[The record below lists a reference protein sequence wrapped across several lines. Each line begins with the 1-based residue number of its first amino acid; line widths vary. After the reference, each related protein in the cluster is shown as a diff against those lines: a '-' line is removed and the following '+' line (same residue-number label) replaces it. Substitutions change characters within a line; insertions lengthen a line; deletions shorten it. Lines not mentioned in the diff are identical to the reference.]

1 MILYLSD
8 FDLVGSGYMQI
19 SIALCK
25 AMADRGYKITA
36 LGMGY
41 DGSEHNWPFSII
53 PIQHGDSLTV
63 ASAMMQNFAMLAK
76 GRAVEPI
83 EALIVALDIPI
94 QERMMMTVRKFADWP
109 YIGIFPIESGPLC
122 PSWAA
127 ILNNMT
133 SRLVISQ
140 YGLQQMADAGV
151 GGQFLPVGLD
161 TASWRPPQPEERKAL
176 RESMGFTDDMMVVL
190 TVADNQERK
199 NLWAA
204 AETIK
209 LMMED
214 GMDPQWTLVTRVH
227 SPVGWRMADLG
238 WKLGIQEHVMPF
250 ERGLPFDRLWTLY
263 AIADAFLLTS
273 KAEGFGMPMI
283 EAMACGVPVVATDCT
298 AIPEQIFEDYPGR
311 EVPRGFP
318 IAVDYWN
325 LDPWGNSMRAWAS
338 PASAAA
344 HLRTIYE
351 WKKSGDTRLTDI
363 VNRGIAYAR
372 ARTWDNTAAV
382 LLNAVEEVKLRPA
395 IEETPV
401 VDGVPMPA
409 NIQPLTVPR
418 PLPVLGVGGRK

>member
-53 PIQHGDSLTV
+53 PIPHGDSLTI
-63 ASAMMQNFAMLAK
+63 ASAMMQNFAMLSK
-76 GRAVEPI
+76 GNAIEPI

-94 QERMMMTVRKFADWP
+94 QERMMMTVRKFSDWP
-109 YIGIFPIESGPLC
+109 YIGIFPVESGPLC

-127 ILNNMT
+127 ILNSMT

-151 GGQFLPVGLD
+151 SGRFLPVGLD
-161 TASWRPPQPEERKAL
+161 TASWRPPLPHERKAL
-176 RESMGFTDDMMVVL
+176 RESMGFTDDMLVVL

-209 LMMED
+209 LLKE
-214 GMDPQWTLVTRVH
+214 GGLNPQWTLVTRVQ
-227 SPVGWRMADLG
+227 SPVGWRLADLG
-238 WKLGIQEHVMPF
+238 WKLDIQEHMMPF

-283 EAMACGVPVVATDCT
+283 EAMACGIPVVATDCT
-298 AIPEQIFEDYPGR
+298 AMPEQIFDDYPQR

-338 PASAAA
+338 PQSAAT
-344 HLRTIYE
+344 HLRTIAE
-351 WKKSGDTRLTDI
+351 WKASGDPRLTDI
-363 VNRGIAYAR
+363 INRGMAYA
-372 ARTWDNTAAV
+372 ASRTWERTASV
-382 LLNAVEEVKLRPA
+382 LLDAIEEVKLRAAPA
-395 IEETPV
+395 DAPA
-401 VDGVPMPA
+401 DGSVPLPA
-409 NIQPLTVPR
+409 NIEPLTVPR
-418 PLPVLGVGGRK
+418 PVPVLGGKK